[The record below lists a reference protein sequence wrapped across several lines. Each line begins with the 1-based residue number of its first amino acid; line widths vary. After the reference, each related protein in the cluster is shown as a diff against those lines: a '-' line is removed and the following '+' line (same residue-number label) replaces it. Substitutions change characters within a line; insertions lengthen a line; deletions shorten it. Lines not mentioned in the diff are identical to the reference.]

1 MVSMRTLSWGRISGF
16 AVVLILLLLYPI
28 SVRGSF
34 PLHIMIM
41 VFLFAMMGV
50 AWNIMGGYAG
60 MFSFGQAAFF
70 GIGAYTSS
78 YLLMAYHVSPWI
90 GLLAGGVLAA
100 LAAVAIGIPCSN
112 LRGHY
117 FAIASIAFAEIVRI
131 HFNNWKLVGAAE
143 GLTLPILDQ
152 SFKNFE
158 FHSSK
163 VPYYYILLGFLI
175 LSLLLCTWVS
185 SSRMGFYFRAIK
197 ESHELAKV
205 VGINFVRYRLAAIM
219 ISAFLTAIAGT
230 FYAQYILYI
239 DPDSVLILPISIQV
253 VLVSMLGGAGS
264 IMGPV
269 IGAAILLPIS
279 EGTRVWLGYKGTGID
294 MIVYGTLIMLISAY
308 QPRGV
313 WGLLS
318 RIGRSR
324 PSVALARAPASSSA
338 DPQPAQQPIVARAG
352 AGSGS
357 TTKPSPVDRGEEGKG
372 QK

>member
-1 MVSMRTLSWGRISGF
+1 MATLTRKQISISGL
-16 AVVLILLLLYPI
+16 VLVLLIIYPWFFK
-28 SVRGSF
+28 GSF
-34 PLHIMIM
+34 PLHVMIM
-41 VFLFAMMGV
+41 VFMYAMMGV

-78 YLLMAYHVSPWI
+78 YLLITYHVSPWI

-100 LAAVAIGIPCSN
+100 VAAAAIGIPCSN

-117 FAIASIAFAEIVRI
+117 FAIASIAFAEIVRT

-152 SFKNFE
+152 SLKHFE

-163 VPYYYILLGFLI
+163 VPYYYILLGFLL
-175 LSLLLCTWVS
+175 LSLFVCSWVS
-185 SSRMGFYFRAIK
+185 TSRMGFYFRAIK

-239 DPDSVLILPISIQV
+239 DPDSVLVLAISVQV
-253 VLVSMLGGAGS
+253 VLVSMLGGAGTL
-264 IMGPV
+264 MGPV

-279 EGTRVWLGYKGTGID
+279 EGTRVWLGPKGTGID
-294 MIVYGTLIMLISAY
+294 MVVYGTLIMGISAY
-308 QPRGV
+308 QPQGV
-313 WGLLS
+313 WGVLS
-318 RIGRSR
+318 RIGARR
-324 PSVALARAPASSSA
+324 TPAIPSNVSAPPSTDLHAAAAGFGRDTQPPGALGR
-338 DPQPAQQPIVARAG
+338 G
-352 AGSGS
+352 
-357 TTKPSPVDRGEEGKG
+357 VDEGKR
-372 QK
+372 